1 MKKVFAFVCS
11 FLFLLSIASV
21 SYAEGE
27 PSDLSWEAL
36 GEIAES
42 VFGEEAHF
50 VRLDEVDAKI
60 WIPDY
65 LEPAT
70 LSDDDV
76 ANNAIACFMP
86 ADESEMIY
94 ISYFDVNGLSLEA
107 YQKQLATAGYTSN
120 IIQVNDIPAL
130 LYAMPENNSI
140 IAVYST
146 ADGYFL
152 QLIFYPA
159 DNFFTLVLSSVQ
171 PDIEP
176 EEEAVAVEPMN
187 PVSGLIQK

>member
-27 PSDLSWEAL
+27 PSDLYWEAL

>member
-1 MKKVFAFVCS
+1 MKKVFALVCS
-11 FLFLLSIASV
+11 FLLLLSLASV
-21 SYAEGE
+21 CYAEGE
-27 PSDLSWEAL
+27 TSDMSWEEL
-36 GEIAES
+36 GAIAES
-42 VFGEEAHF
+42 VFGEDAHF

-65 LEPAT
+65 LERT
-70 LSDDDV
+70 SLSEEDIS
-76 ANNAIACFMP
+76 NNAIACFMP
-86 ADESEMIY
+86 ADETEMVY

-107 YQKQLATAGYTSN
+107 YQKQLATAGYSSN
-120 IIQVNDIPAL
+120 IIQINEIPAL
-130 LYAMPENNSI
+130 LYAMPENDSI

-176 EEEAVAVEPMN
+176 EEETVPVVPVN
-187 PVSGLIQK
+187 PVSSLIHK